1 MKKKTK
7 QASST
12 SRDREYELL
21 IDLFNL
27 FVYGQRQLAKRN
39 KMKEMSW
46 GAKLKYI
53 QARNAQKSTIRM
65 YIDLAKFIFKTRSEI
80 KIFMN
85 ASNELS
91 RRIVECA
98 ESIDRTDRLK
108 KIYP

>member
-39 KMKEMSW
+39 QP
-46 GAKLKYI
+46 GRDLF
-53 QARNAQKSTIRM
+53 RNAQKSTIRM